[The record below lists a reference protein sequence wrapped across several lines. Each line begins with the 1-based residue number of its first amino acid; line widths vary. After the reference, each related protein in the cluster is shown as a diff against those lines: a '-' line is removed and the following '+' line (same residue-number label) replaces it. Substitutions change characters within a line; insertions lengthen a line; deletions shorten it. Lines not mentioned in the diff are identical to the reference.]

1 MTAIA
6 RTENATAADN
16 YMNAVAE
23 VATLAGNVARRYYGK
38 SPEVRLKQDGSPVSA
53 ADYDAERSAREWIE
67 KNFPSDGIIGE
78 ELPPTRE
85 SAKRQ
90 WVIDPID
97 GTFTFLQ
104 TVPLWGTLVAVMEGK
119 NVIAGAAY
127 FPALAETVVAAP
139 GKGAWWNGSRT
150 VVSEVS
156 DLSSARLVTTDAR
169 FKRDSTR
176 RDRWL
181 RLQDGAQAMRT
192 WGDCYG
198 YLLVATGRADVMVD
212 DVMSVWDAAAL
223 LPVIT
228 EAGGAFTDWKG
239 RTTAFG
245 GDAIATNSRLAGAV
259 RAILVAPTARDSSSA
274 GA

>member
-1 MTAIA
+1 MNGT
-6 RTENATAADN
+6 DN

-23 VATLAGNVARRYYGK
+23 VATLAGNVAQRYYGK
-38 SPEVRLKQDGSPVSA
+38 SPEVRLKEDGSPVSA

-67 KNFPSDGIIGE
+67 KNFPADGIIGE
-78 ELPPTRE
+78 EFPPTRE
-85 SAKRQ
+85 SAKRR

-104 TVPLWGTLVAVMEGK
+104 KVPLWGTLVAVMEGES
-119 NVIAGAAY
+119 VIAGAAY

-139 GKGAWWNGSRT
+139 GKGAWWNGTRT

-156 DLSSARLVTTDAR
+156 ELSSARLVTTDAR
-169 FKRDSTR
+169 FKRDPTR

-181 RLQDGAQAMRT
+181 KLQDGALAMRT

-245 GDAIATNSRLAGAV
+245 GDVIATNSLLSRAV
-259 RAILVAPTARDSSSA
+259 REILVSPAPDDPSRTSS
-274 GA
+274 

>member
-1 MTAIA
+1 MS
-6 RTENATAADN
+6 EADN

-23 VATLAGNVARRYYGK
+23 VATLAGNVAHRYYGK
-38 SPEVRLKQDGSPVSA
+38 SPEVLLKKDGSPVSA
-53 ADYDAERSAREWIE
+53 ADMDAERSAREWIE
-67 KNFPSDGIIGE
+67 RNFPEDGIIGE
-78 ELPPTRE
+78 ELPTTRE
-85 SAKRQ
+85 SAKRR

-104 TVPLWGTLVAVMEGK
+104 TVPLWGTLVAVMEGES
-119 NVIAGAAY
+119 VIAGAAY
-127 FPALAETVVAAP
+127 FPALAETIVAAP

-156 DLSSARLVTTDAR
+156 ELSSARVVTTDAR
-169 FKRDSTR
+169 FKRSPAR
-176 RDRWL
+176 RKRWL
-181 RLQDGAQAMRT
+181 KLQDGAQAMRT

-228 EAGGAFTDWKG
+228 EAGGVFTDWKG
-239 RTTAFG
+239 RTTPSG
-245 GDAIATNSRLAGAV
+245 GDSIATNALLSDAV
-259 RAILVAPTARDSSSA
+259 REILVSPVAAASRRASS
-274 GA
+274 

>member
-1 MTAIA
+1 MSPS
-6 RTENATAADN
+6 DS

-23 VATLAGNVARRYYGK
+23 VATLAGNVALRYYGK
-38 SPEVRLKQDGSPVSA
+38 SPEVRAKKDGSPVSA
-53 ADYDAERSAREWIE
+53 ADYDAEQSAREWIE
-67 KNFPSDGIIGE
+67 QNFPRDGIVGE
-78 ELPPTRE
+78 ELPPKRE
-85 SAKRQ
+85 SAKRR
-90 WVIDPID
+90 WILDPID

-104 TVPLWGTLVAVMEGK
+104 TVPLWGTLVAVVEGEK
-119 NVIAGAAY
+119 VIAGAAY
-127 FPALAETVVAAP
+127 FPALGETIVAAP

-150 VVSEVS
+150 AVSEVS
-156 DLSSARLVTTDAR
+156 ELKSARLVTTDAR
-169 FKRDSTR
+169 FNRDPSR

-181 RLQDGAQAMRT
+181 ELQNGAQAMRT

-212 DVMSVWDAAAL
+212 DVISVWDGAAL

-245 GDAIATNSRLAGAV
+245 GDAIATNALLAEAV
-259 RAILVAPTARDSSSA
+259 RAILVLPVGDAKTAKS
-274 GA
+274 